1 MNLEEKGD
9 EFRID
14 KEYSRISHEVR
25 YGKIRICNEIVML
38 RRQFSR
44 RLYLR
49 SLCVFPRVFFA
60 FGMNSFKIE
69 TSLKWPDFGLRDHL
83 SRTSGRRAGHEHC

>member
-1 MNLEEKGD
+1 MNRQEVL
-9 EFRID
+9 RID
-14 KEYSRISHEVR
+14 KEYLRISYEVR

-44 RLYLR
+44 SLYLR

-60 FGMNSFKIE
+60 VGMNSFKIE
-69 TSLKWPDFGLRDHL
+69 KSLKWPDFGLRDHL
-83 SRTSGRRAGHEHC
+83 SRTSGRLAGHWCF